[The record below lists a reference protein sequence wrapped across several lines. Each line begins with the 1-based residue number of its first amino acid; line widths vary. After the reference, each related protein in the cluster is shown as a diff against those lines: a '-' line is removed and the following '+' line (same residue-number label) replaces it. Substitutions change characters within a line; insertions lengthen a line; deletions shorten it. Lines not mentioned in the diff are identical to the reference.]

1 MNKKVFDK
9 IDFDENLN
17 SREDI
22 DLWIRL
28 RKVNYKFY
36 LIKETL
42 VNIRR
47 REDSLSSSKK
57 KEFITILGSLI
68 NTFFKFKNYENLNFF
83 LVGIIIKFLIAL
95 VKLNKTI
102 LKKVI
107 KYSLL
112 ATLLIYTV
120 VFYTPFFW
128 HIGKPLLYY
137 DNFKL
142 TKNVKNIMI
151 FSMVPL
157 FVWPYLSK

>member
-1 MNKKVFDK
+1 M
-9 IDFDENLN
+9 
-17 SREDI
+17 
-22 DLWIRL
+22 
-28 RKVNYKFY
+28 
-36 LIKETL
+36 
-42 VNIRR
+42 
-47 REDSLSSSKK
+47 
-57 KEFITILGSLI
+57 I
-68 NTFFKFKNYENLNFF
+68 NTFFKFKNYEKLNFF

-137 DNFKL
+137 DKFKL
-142 TKNVKNIMI
+142 TRDVKNIMI
-151 FSMVPL
+151 FSGHGSTSLYVL
-157 FVWPYLSK
+157 TYQNRYEDVKEILKVNKKIKNIFIIGDLSEIPQQKMIEELLKK